1 MGAWEPI
8 PGETPIDPSQ
18 LVPSLRRTI
27 RHRSELNILE
37 ARSIRPAVVK
47 YLAGKPTRR
56 QAPFTLDWIY
66 KLHREMF
73 RKVWVFAGKRRN
85 RMLNIGIEVYQI
97 DPQLRQLLDDLAYW
111 GEHEIHGM
119 IEQAARLH
127 HRAVQIH
134 PFENGN
140 GRWSR
145 LLANIW
151 LKQNDE
157 PITAWPDETI
167 GDKSVIR
174 GKYID
179 AVQAADKGDY
189 ALLIELHER
198 FTLKA

>member
-18 LVPSLRRTI
+18 LVPSLRRTVH
-27 RHRSELNILE
+27 HRSELNILE

-47 YLAGKPTRR
+47 YLAGRPTRR
-56 QAPFTLDWIY
+56 QAPFSLDWIY

-73 RKVWVFAGKRRN
+73 GKVWVFAGKRRN
-85 RMLNIGIEVYQI
+85 RMLNIGVEVYQI

-111 GEHEIHGM
+111 EEHETHGM

-140 GRWSR
+140 GR
-145 LLANIW
+145 
-151 LKQNDE
+151 
-157 PITAWPDETI
+157 
-167 GDKSVIR
+167 
-174 GKYID
+174 
-179 AVQAADKGDY
+179 
-189 ALLIELHER
+189 
-198 FTLKA
+198 